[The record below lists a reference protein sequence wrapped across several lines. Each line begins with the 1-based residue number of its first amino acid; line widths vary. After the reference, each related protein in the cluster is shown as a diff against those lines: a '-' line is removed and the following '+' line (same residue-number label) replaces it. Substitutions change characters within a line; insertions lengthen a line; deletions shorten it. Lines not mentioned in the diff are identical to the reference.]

1 MTITTPLTCDGF
13 ATALADYLERDD
25 SPRVRAAVETHAAS
39 CAACGA
45 LLADLQQLR
54 VDASGLP
61 TLTPSRDL
69 WAGVAER
76 IATPVVAIDAGRGG
90 HPPTVGASPQT
101 GASGREERHQR
112 SRRMAWLRPA
122 AAAAAL
128 VLVTAGVTYFATREA
143 LQQDARAAMAADSM
157 TIDPRREFARA
168 YDSAQRVEGTVT
180 RGEAMPP
187 ALGESVSSRAPRRP
201 AQGPP
206 ARAAVSLASDQAIA
220 TALETVYDRE
230 IARLRVIIDE
240 RRALL
245 DTATVGV
252 IERSL
257 TVIDQAIRESRAALA
272 RDPASAFLN
281 EQFNK
286 ALEQKVELLRAAA
299 FLPVRT

>member
-1 MTITTPLTCDGF
+1 MTATTPLTCDGF
-13 ATALADYLERDD
+13 ANALADYLERDD
-25 SPRVRAAVETHAAS
+25 SPRFRAAVETHATS
-39 CAACGA
+39 CEACGA
-45 LLADLQQLR
+45 LLADLQQVR

-76 IATPVVAIDAGRGG
+76 IATPVLAIDAGRGMPG
-90 HPPTVGASPQT
+90 TR
-101 GASGREERHQR
+101 RETKRVA
-112 SRRMAWLRPA
+112 AWLRPA

-128 VLVTAGVTYFATREA
+128 VIATAGVTYFATREA
-143 LQQDARAAMAADSM
+143 LQQDARVATGVETSTM
-157 TIDPRREFARA
+157 DPGLEVARA
-168 YDSAQRVEGTVT
+168 NDSARQVVGTVT
-180 RGEAMPP
+180 RVESTPSD
-187 ALGESVSSRAPRRP
+187 LGESASSRTPRPAPRTP
-201 AQGPP
+201 A
-206 ARAAVSLASDQAIA
+206 VLASDQTVAA
-220 TALETVYDRE
+220 ALETVYDQE
-230 IARLRVIIDE
+230 IARLRVIIDQ

-286 ALEQKVELLRAAA
+286 ALEQKVELLRAAVL
-299 FLPVRT
+299 LPVRS